1 MPDLRREDGW
11 TSHSRT
17 SWVTLDARG
26 VFGQSQHREDWSVV
40 DLNKTLFV
48 GLDVHKDSIVVAVA
62 EVGRTVARVVATVP
76 FEGNALRK
84 VLERLGAKSQVACC
98 YEAGPTGYGLARSL
112 RAAEW
117 ACEVIA
123 PSLIP
128 KKPGERIKT
137 DRRDAAKLAEN
148 YRSGSLVAVAIPD
161 PTCEAIR
168 DLERARDD
176 AKKAE
181 RVARHQLSK
190 FLLRQG
196 RRYLGKTT
204 WNDAHRAW
212 IVGQQFAEPA
222 QSHVLADGLATVET
236 ATLRVSQLTERLR
249 ELAETWDRAA
259 LVKALQS
266 LRGVEFVTAV
276 TVAAE
281 VGDFRRF
288 ATAGDFMGYVG
299 LIPTEQTTGKTCRRG
314 PISKTGNAH
323 VRRLLVE
330 SAWHYRRQP
339 RMSKALRERSVGV
352 SPGVCAIAWKAQ
364 TRLHNRLKKLLGRGK
379 HPAEAVTAVARELAG
394 FVWAIGRQETL
405 LAVSK

>member
-1 MPDLRREDGW
+1 MID
-11 TSHSRT
+11 S
-17 SWVTLDARG
+17 
-26 VFGQSQHREDWSVV
+26 
-40 DLNKTLFV
+40 NKTVFV
-48 GLDVHKDSIVVAVA
+48 GLDVHKNSIAVAVA
-62 EVGRTVARVVATVP
+62 EAGRGPARAVATVP
-76 FEGNALRK
+76 FDVKALRK
-84 VLERLGAKSQVACC
+84 VLERLGPAVNVSCC

-112 RAAEW
+112 IAAGW
-117 ACEVIA
+117 HCEVIA

-128 KKPGERIKT
+128 KKSGDRIKT
-137 DRRDAAKLAEN
+137 DRRDAAKLAINHRNGE
-148 YRSGSLVAVAIPD
+148 LVAVTIPNE
-161 PTCEAIR
+161 TSEAIR

-190 FLLRQG
+190 FLLRHG
-196 RRYLGKTT
+196 RIYPGKTA

-212 IVGQQFAEPA
+212 IVAQEFAEPA
-222 QSHVLADGLATVET
+222 QKYVLADGLAAVES
-236 ATLRVSQLTERLR
+236 ATLRVAQLTERLR
-249 ELAETWDRAA
+249 ELVATWDRAP

-276 TVAAE
+276 TVVAE

-299 LIPTEQTTGKTCRRG
+299 LIPTEQTSGETRRRG

-339 RMSKALRERSVGV
+339 RMSKALRERSVGIA
-352 SPGVCAIAWKAQ
+352 PGVCAIAWKAQ
-364 TRLHNRLKKLLGRGK
+364 TRLHNRLKKLIGRGK

-394 FVWAIGRQETL
+394 FVWAIGREEVLEKAST
-405 LAVSK
+405 